1 MNTDISEK
9 LFQEEEEALRV
20 EESVSELQDG
30 VGILDVPAAADEM
43 SEIEE
48 VLDDSELLLS
58 VISEQAAHK
67 RIWQIGCA
75 FLAIFF
81 TAGCLVFY
89 SLHVSGENQTV
100 RLESAKANIQTA
112 GERLLRA
119 EKKVKALEAEL
130 TDSKVELKRVT
141 GELVGSKA
149 KVGGLEKQ
157 LTDTSGRLKDLQDRN
172 EQVVRKMKKRLEQ
185 L

>member
-1 MNTDISEK
+1 MNTDVSEK

-20 EESVSELQDG
+20 EESVSELREG
-30 VGILDVPAAADEM
+30 VGILDVPETADEM
-43 SEIEE
+43 SDIEE

-58 VISEQAAHK
+58 VISEQVARKH
-67 RIWQIGCA
+67 IWQIGCV

-100 RLESAKANIQTA
+100 RLESAETNIQTA
-112 GERLLRA
+112 GEKLLRA
-119 EKKVKALEAEL
+119 ERKIKTLEAEL
-130 TDSKVELKRVT
+130 TDSKVELNRVT
-141 GELVGSKA
+141 GELTGSKA
-149 KVGGLEKQ
+149 KVEGLEKQ
-157 LTDTSGRLKDLQDRN
+157 VTDTSRRFKDLQGRN
-172 EQVVRKMKKRLEQ
+172 EEVVKKMKERLKQ